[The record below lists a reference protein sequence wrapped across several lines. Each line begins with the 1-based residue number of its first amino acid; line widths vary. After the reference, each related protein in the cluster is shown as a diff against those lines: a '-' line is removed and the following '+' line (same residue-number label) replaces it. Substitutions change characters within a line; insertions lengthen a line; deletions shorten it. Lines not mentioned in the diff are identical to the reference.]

1 MTTSFKLND
10 FLAEHPFIE
19 TSEITAIIEAL
30 NEHSIVIMAGPTG
43 AGKSW
48 TASGIAR
55 MVHQGEQR
63 HSMIAMHQGVNFSNF
78 VLGITATST
87 GLFAQEVDVA
97 KQSPD
102 QTHVVVI
109 EDVNRGDL
117 PSAAGPLWPLLHSSK
132 RGHENAV
139 NVEPVGNMWL
149 PHNLKII
156 ATLCTANQPPP
167 CPEPEL
173 DRSFPRFNFE
183 PRFNNAWLQY
193 CIKVGIPEQ
202 LAREARSRIQQ
213 VNSDIAEA
221 PTLGPEYRI
230 THSYLTPSRP
240 PEEPATW
247 MEYSLQQA
255 SYAAEFRWD
264 GQPQM
269 QRKVREILTAP
280 LGER

>member
-43 AGKSW
+43 SGKSW

-117 PSAAGPLWPLLHSSK
+117 RSAAGPLWPLLHSSK

-139 NVEPVGNMWL
+139 NVEPIGDMWL

-156 ATLCTANQPPP
+156 ATLCTANQLPPS
-167 CPEPEL
+167 PEPEL

-202 LAREARSRIQQ
+202 VVREAKSRIDR
-213 VNSDIAEA
+213 VNSEIAEA
-221 PTLGPEYRI
+221 PSLGPDYRI
-230 THSYLTPSRP
+230 AHSYLTPSRP
-240 PEEPATW
+240 PEEPTTW
-247 MEYSLQQA
+247 MESSLQQA

-280 LGER
+280 LGAQ